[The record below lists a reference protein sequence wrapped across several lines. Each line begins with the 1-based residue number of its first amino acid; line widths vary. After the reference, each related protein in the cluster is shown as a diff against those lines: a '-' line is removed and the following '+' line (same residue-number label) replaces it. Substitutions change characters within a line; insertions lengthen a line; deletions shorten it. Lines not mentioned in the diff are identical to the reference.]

1 VPNDPSIQIR
11 VTNNFETVSYFS
23 GRATSLIHSSV
34 INNLLNLSLNML
46 VLIKLMLFLSVSGP
60 QTCSDLVSFVGF
72 AAYCHRVQPCSR
84 KTHST
89 NYHSIKR

>member
-1 VPNDPSIQIR
+1 
-11 VTNNFETVSYFS
+11 
-23 GRATSLIHSSV
+23 
-34 INNLLNLSLNML
+34 ML

-89 NYHSIKR
+89 NYHSIKRWHTRLDTNAKCDCEKL